1 MTHTHTY
8 LHKRLLGFDCRGLPI
23 YHEEPKTLKI
33 NYAVNDN
40 LTAMVKNAEQAI
52 ENYPRSI
59 VKKKVKDV
67 L

>member
-8 LHKRLLGFDCRGLPI
+8 LHKRLIDFDKKGLPV
-23 YHEEPKTLKI
+23 YQDEPKTLKI

-59 VKKKVKDV
+59 NKKKAKDV

>member
-8 LHKRLLGFDCRGLPI
+8 LHKRLIGFNHKGLPI
-23 YHEEPKTLKI
+23 YQEEPKTLKI
-33 NYAVNDN
+33 NYATHDN

-59 VKKKVKDV
+59 NKKKLRDA